1 MVAVDLI
8 SKVLMCV
15 CGAVLVLF
23 NPLQLQIK
31 AKRHT
36 VGQDRQKCKET
47 SNLDLII
54 MHIDTSGLADK
65 HQKTGEHVE
74 NIKFS

>member
-47 SNLDLII
+47 SNLDVIV
-54 MHIDTSGLADK
+54 MDIDTSGLADK
-65 HQKTGEHVE
+65 QQKTGEHVE